1 MAKHTYHPFPLI
13 SRKKTSGKD
22 CKSCFLSISES
33 ATLLGTANVPNPH
46 GNGICHYAYLLIRKL
61 NEVGNHKSE
70 LVTLCVDRSGTT
82 AKDKSNNIKLKFPHE
97 NLTYVW
103 VHPNEPRV
111 LGVIVT
117 FKDHETEKT
126 VSRFTAFKMSSKA
139 KKFAYRLQHIYCE
152 YMDGL
157 HAKLSTISVIIDE
170 VPILENIDKSFRGDE
185 LIHKNANFA
194 RMEISNA
201 LLQARNRPVLSRRSN
216 SSVDGLKSL
225 DPLRFHGMTHEELRR
240 IPSSSSNTR

>member
-1 MAKHTYHPFPLI
+1 MAKRIYHPPALI
-13 SRKKTSGKD
+13 SLKKTSGKE
-22 CKSCFLSISES
+22 CKSYSASISES
-33 ATLLGTANVPNPH
+33 ATLLGTADVPNPH

-70 LVTLCVDRSGTT
+70 FVTLCVDQSGTT
-82 AKDKSNNIKLKFPHE
+82 ARDKSNNIKIKFPHE

-117 FKDHETEKT
+117 FKDHEPEKT
-126 VSRFTAFKMSSKA
+126 VSKFTAFRMPSKA

-157 HAKLSTISVIIDE
+157 QAKLSTVSVIIDE
-170 VPILENIDKSFRGDE
+170 VPILESIDKSFHGDE
-185 LIHKNANFA
+185 LIRKNADLA

-201 LLQARNRPVLSRRSN
+201 LLQARNRSILSRRSN
-216 SSVDGLKSL
+216 SSVDGLKNL
-225 DPLRFHGMTHEELRR
+225 ERLRLHGIVREEIRR
-240 IPSSSSNTR
+240 VSSSSRNAQ